1 MAEPN
6 WKNRTFF
13 LGDNLGFLEAMN
25 SESVDLIA
33 TDPPFNKGRDFRA
46 TPDSLAAG
54 AKFQDR
60 WSWDQDVHRD
70 WVDQI
75 TDSHP
80 GLMPVIAAA
89 RDTYSDGMG
98 AFLCFMAMRLLAMRR
113 ILKPT
118 GSVYLHCD
126 PTASHY
132 LKQLMDAVFGRRN
145 FKNEVVWCYKSGG
158 ASKRQFARKHDIILF
173 YAKAEKLCRFNVL
186 KVKSYGRTGGGQGGA
201 VKYFRDGQGTYSVV
215 SARDWWDISMLST
228 THGERLGYPT
238 QKPIALYER
247 MILASSDEGD
257 MVLDPFAGC
266 ATTLVAAERLKRQ
279 WVGIDIWG
287 NAKAVVLQRLGR
299 EGLLAEETA
308 GQRRLFTEDVTFT
321 TDLPERTDDGRP
333 AAPAQPSRQHG
344 SGPDG
349 LELSRAEMQAS
360 LLSQQGIKCQGCDR
374 KFDDPR
380 YLEVGHDTPCSDGG
394 SNHLSNRVLLCS
406 PCARAKGSRYTL
418 RGLRRL
424 NRSKGW
430 MAQP

>member
-54 AKFQDR
+54 AEFHDR
-60 WSWDQDVHRD
+60 WSWEQDVRQD

-80 GLMPVIAAA
+80 RLMRVIAAA
-89 RDTYSDGMG
+89 RDSYSDGMA

-158 ASKRQFARKHDIILF
+158 ASKRRFAKKHDIILF
-173 YAKAEKLCRFNVL
+173 YAKVEKLSRFNVL
-186 KVKSYGRTGGGQGGA
+186 KIKSYGRTGGGQGGA
-201 VKYFRDGQGTYSVV
+201 VKYFRDGQGTYSIV
-215 SARDWWDISMLST
+215 SARDWWDMSMLST

-238 QKPIALYER
+238 QKPTALYER

-257 MVLDPFAGC
+257 VVLDPFAGC

-287 NAKAVVLQRLGR
+287 DARSVVLQRLGR
-299 EGLLAEETA
+299 EGFLGEGTT
-308 GQRRLFTEDVTFT
+308 GQRRLFAKEVTFT
-321 TDLPERTDDGRP
+321 TDLPERTDDGRQVAPPQPPQPHGGEP
-333 AAPAQPSRQHG
+333 AGPE
-344 SGPDG
+344 SGHV
-349 LELSRAEMQAS
+349 EMQAA
-360 LLSQQGIKCQGCDR
+360 LLSRQGIMCQGCDR

-380 YLEVGHDTPCSDGG
+380 YLEMGHDTPRSDGG
-394 SNHLSNRVLLCS
+394 SNRMSNRVLLCS
-406 PCARAKGSRYTL
+406 PCHRAKGNLYTL

-424 NRSKGW
+424 NRAKGW
-430 MAQP
+430 MAKR

>member
-1 MAEPN
+1 MARPN

-13 LGDNLGFLEAMN
+13 PGDNLGFLEAMN

-60 WSWDQDVHRD
+60 WSWEQDVHQD

-80 GLMPVIAAA
+80 RLMRVIAAA
-89 RDTYSDGMG
+89 RDSYSDGMG

-158 ASKRQFARKHDIILF
+158 ASKRRFAKKHDIILF
-173 YAKAEKLCRFNVL
+173 YAKVEKLSRFNVL
-186 KVKSYGRTGGGQGGA
+186 KIKSYGRTGGGQGGA
-201 VKYFRDGQGTYSVV
+201 VKYFRDGQGTYSIV
-215 SARDWWDISMLST
+215 SARDWWDMSMLST

-257 MVLDPFAGC
+257 VVLDPFAGC

-287 NAKAVVLQRLGR
+287 NARSVVLQRLGR
-299 EGLLAEETA
+299 EGLLGEGTT
-308 GQRRLFTEDVTFT
+308 GQRRLFANEVTFT
-321 TDLPERTDDGRP
+321 TDLPERTDGDRSVTP
-333 AAPAQPSRQHG
+333 PPPSR
-344 SGPDG
+344 P
-349 LELSRAEMQAS
+349 SR
-360 LLSQQGIKCQGCDR
+360 L
-374 KFDDPR
+374 
-380 YLEVGHDTPCSDGG
+380 V
-394 SNHLSNRVLLCS
+394 
-406 PCARAKGSRYTL
+406 
-418 RGLRRL
+418 
-424 NRSKGW
+424 
-430 MAQP
+430 